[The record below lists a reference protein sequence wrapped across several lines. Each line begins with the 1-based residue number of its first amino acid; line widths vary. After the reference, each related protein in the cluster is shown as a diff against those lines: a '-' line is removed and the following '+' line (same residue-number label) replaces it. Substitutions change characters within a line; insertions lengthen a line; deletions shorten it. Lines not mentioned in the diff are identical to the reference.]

1 MPSRDPVFTIQIN
14 WLLHN
19 RKNSHYCVP
28 DDCAYLPGI
37 FTAHSVFS
45 DFDHITKL
53 SNKFL
58 ECSESMNECLLLDN
72 WFVPFHN
79 TDFSNDLV
87 DSCLQ
92 ILYKEIIAES

>member
-1 MPSRDPVFTIQIN
+1 MHSCDSVFTIQIN

-28 DDCAYLPGI
+28 DDCAYLPGVL
-37 FTAHSVFS
+37 TAHSVFS
-45 DFDHITKL
+45 DFDHITK
-53 SNKFL
+53 FL
-58 ECSESMNECLLLDN
+58 ECSESMNECSLLDD

-92 ILYKEIIAES
+92 ILYREIIAES

>member
-1 MPSRDPVFTIQIN
+1 MLSHDPVFTIQIN

-28 DDCAYLPGI
+28 DDGAYLPGI
-37 FTAHSVFS
+37 FTAHSAFS
-45 DFDHITKL
+45 EFDHVIKL
-53 SNKFL
+53 SNKFQ
-58 ECSESMNECLLLDN
+58 ECSESMNECSRLDD

-79 TDFSNDLV
+79 IDFSIDLV

-92 ILYKEIIAES
+92 ILYREIIAEG

>member
-1 MPSRDPVFTIQIN
+1 M
-14 WLLHN
+14 
-19 RKNSHYCVP
+19 
-28 DDCAYLPGI
+28 
-37 FTAHSVFS
+37 FS

-58 ECSESMNECLLLDN
+58 ECSESMNECLLLDD